1 VAQEYRRG
9 AGLSWPELAE
19 GSPARKVIMKI
30 ISSTRRILAAG
41 AALVLLPVLAGAQEP
56 VKSFDQ
62 LNTRLKVGDTI
73 WVTDAQGREIKGKIR
88 DLGPSA
94 LTLDS
99 GTAAIVQAD
108 AVRLIVERKPRP
120 IARGALWGLGIGA
133 AAGLALGIAVVAGCD
148 DGDECAGAI
157 LVLGGL
163 FGGWGAGTG
172 AVIGAL
178 IPGKTLVLYR
188 APGATGASS
197 ARFSLA
203 PVITPRHKGVAVSFS
218 F

>member
-1 VAQEYRRG
+1 
-9 AGLSWPELAE
+9 
-19 GSPARKVIMKI
+19 MKI
-30 ISSTRRILAAG
+30 ISSTSRILAAG
-41 AALVLLPVLAGAQEP
+41 AALLLLPVLAGAQEP

-73 WVTDAQGREIKGKIR
+73 YVTDAQGRETKGKIR

-120 IARGALWGLGIGA
+120 IGRGALWGLGIGA
-133 AAGLALGIAVVAGCD
+133 AAGLALGVAVVADCHEGD
-148 DGDECAGAI
+148 DCAGAI
-157 LVLGGL
+157 LFGAGF
-163 FGGWGAGTG
+163 FGGIGAGTG
-172 AVIGAL
+172 VVIGAL
-178 IPGKTLVLYR
+178 IPGKTLAVYR
-188 APGATGASS
+188 APGTTGASS

-203 PVITPRHKGVAVSFS
+203 PLITPARKGVAVSVRF
-218 F
+218 

>member
-1 VAQEYRRG
+1 MKSITS
-9 AGLSWPELAE
+9 AG
-19 GSPARKVIMKI
+19 
-30 ISSTRRILAAG
+30 RILAAG
-41 AALVLLPVLAGAQEP
+41 AALLVLPALAGAQEP

-62 LNTRLKVGDTI
+62 LNTRLKPGDTVYI
-73 WVTDAQGREIKGKIR
+73 TDTQGREIKGKIR
-88 DLGPSA
+88 EFGPSA

-120 IARGALWGLGIGA
+120 IGRGALWGFGIGA
-133 AAGLALGIAVVAGCD
+133 AAGLALGVAVVADCH

-157 LVLGGL
+157 LGL
-163 FGGWGAGTG
+163 AGFFGGIGAGTG
-172 AVIGAL
+172 VVIGAL

-188 APGATGASS
+188 APGSTGASS

-203 PVITPRHKGVAVSFS
+203 PVITPARKGVAMSVRF
-218 F
+218 

>member
-1 VAQEYRRG
+1 
-9 AGLSWPELAE
+9 
-19 GSPARKVIMKI
+19 MKLI
-30 ISSTRRILAAG
+30 ISTSRILAAG

-73 WVTDAQGREIKGKIR
+73 YVTDAQGREIKGKIR

-120 IARGALWGLGIGA
+120 IGRGALWGLGIGA
-133 AAGLALGIAVVAGCD
+133 AAGVASGVAVWASCHEGD
-148 DGDECAGAI
+148 DCAGAI

-188 APGATGASS
+188 APGTAGASS
-197 ARFSLA
+197 ARLSLA
-203 PVITPRHKGVAVSFS
+203 PVITPARMGVAVSVRF
-218 F
+218 

>member
-1 VAQEYRRG
+1 
-9 AGLSWPELAE
+9 
-19 GSPARKVIMKI
+19 MKI
-30 ISSTRRILAAG
+30 ISSTSRILAAG

-62 LNTRLKVGDTI
+62 LSTRLKVGDTI
-73 WVTDAQGREIKGKIR
+73 YVTDAQGREIKGKIR

-120 IARGALWGLGIGA
+120 IGRGALWGLGIGA
-133 AAGLALGIAVVAGCD
+133 AAGLALGVAVVAGCD
-148 DGDECAGAI
+148 GDDECAGAI
-157 LVLGGL
+157 LVGAGL
-163 FGGWGAGTG
+163 FGGMGAGTG

-188 APGATGASS
+188 APGTAGASS

-203 PVITPRHKGVAVSFS
+203 PVITPARKGVAVSVRF
-218 F
+218 

>member
-1 VAQEYRRG
+1 
-9 AGLSWPELAE
+9 
-19 GSPARKVIMKI
+19 MKLI
-30 ISSTRRILAAG
+30 ISTSRILAAG

-73 WVTDAQGREIKGKIR
+73 YVTDAQGREIKGKIR

-120 IARGALWGLGIGA
+120 IGRGALWGLGIGA
-133 AAGLALGIAVVAGCD
+133 AAGLALGIAVVADCD
-148 DGDECAGAI
+148 GDDECAGAI
-157 LVLGGL
+157 LVGAGL
-163 FGGWGAGTG
+163 FGGMGAGTG

-178 IPGKTLVLYR
+178 IPGKTLTVYR
-188 APGATGASS
+188 APGAAGASS
-197 ARFSLA
+197 ARLSFA
-203 PVITPRHKGVAVSFS
+203 PVITPARKGVAVSVRF
-218 F
+218 

>member
-1 VAQEYRRG
+1 MMKSITS
-9 AGLSWPELAE
+9 AG
-19 GSPARKVIMKI
+19 
-30 ISSTRRILAAG
+30 RILAAG
-41 AALVLLPVLAGAQEP
+41 AALLVLPALAGAQEP

-62 LNTRLKVGDTI
+62 LNTRLKPGDTVYI
-73 WVTDAQGREIKGKIR
+73 TDAQGREIKGKIR
-88 DLGPSA
+88 EFGPSA

-120 IARGALWGLGIGA
+120 IGRGALWGFGIGA
-133 AAGLALGIAVVAGCD
+133 AAGLALGVAVVADCH

-157 LVLGGL
+157 LGL
-163 FGGWGAGTG
+163 AGFFGGIGAGTG
-172 AVIGAL
+172 VVIGAL

-188 APGATGASS
+188 APGSTGASS

-203 PVITPRHKGVAVSFS
+203 PVITPARKGVAVSVRF
-218 F
+218 